1 MLIAIFVLTVA
12 FFASSVLAY
21 CNPPK
26 PAATRV
32 APIVEDEDPP
42 TEEVT
47 PRA

>member
-1 MLIAIFVLTVA
+1 MLIVILVLTVA
-12 FFASSVLAY
+12 FFVATLLAY

-47 PRA
+47 SHA

>member
-32 APIVEDEDPP
+32 APIVEDEDPS
-42 TEEVT
+42 TEEIK
-47 PRA
+47 RD